1 MPRNGDFAII
11 RYSKKLGDCMKL
23 NIGNRITWACVAGQ
37 LVGDIVNIVL
47 SENGNNETVAWLDVK
62 VADFYNTVRICAVE
76 MNLKMLDVKLVQG

>member
-1 MPRNGDFAII
+1 
-11 RYSKKLGDCMKL
+11 MKL

-62 VADFYNTVRICAVE
+62 VADLYNTVRICAVE
-76 MNLKMLDVKLVQG
+76 MNLKMLGVELVQE